1 LVVVGSYSQLRIKGG
16 NNYIDFIKGLLFGNP
31 TKYTP
36 EKYEFELIENPN
48 ELMNLI
54 KKKSIETQGL
64 CRVLSGFAYKFNNN
78 VRKNRVISIGNDID
92 VNGDGK
98 YVFSWNPEYND
109 SKAIIDDKYVDKVVS
124 VFACQG
130 YDLNYAGVILGPDI
144 FYDKKTK
151 RVDIHVDKVIDKKMV
166 VKGNIEATKR
176 NVLNQY
182 LVLLTRAH
190 EK

>member
-1 LVVVGSYSQLRIKGG
+1 MP
-16 NNYIDFIKGLLFGNP
+16 F
-31 TKYTP
+31 
-36 EKYEFELIENPN
+36 
-48 ELMNLI
+48 
-54 KKKSIETQGL
+54 
-64 CRVLSGFAYKFNNN
+64 FAYKFNNN

-166 VKGNIEATKR
+166 VE
-176 NVLNQY
+176 QSF
-182 LVLLTRAH
+182 
-190 EK
+190 